1 MLRTFVIRF
10 SRLILKKRCSEG
22 NAALI
27 LEQAMRKAGHSF
39 TWMEDLRRQR
49 ATFFHE
55 TAPWIA
61 MEIKSRQPSRY
72 ELIVLNENVADLE
85 KDPNC
90 VSFEAY
96 RQIWL
101 GLQACA
107 ADVQRVALAMI
118 GEAASS
124 LTNGG

>member
-1 MLRTFVIRF
+1 
-10 SRLILKKRCSEG
+10 
-22 NAALI
+22 
-27 LEQAMRKAGHSF
+27 
-39 TWMEDLRRQR
+39 
-49 ATFFHE
+49 
-55 TAPWIA
+55 